1 MTNQKSNNTV
11 DLEAMVDK
19 AQTQEEIK
27 EAMAEIDRQLDPL
40 QQWRQGYD
48 QGMKTA
54 VASINEMT
62 GHGFKDV
69 VEVIL
74 YLRRHA

>member
-1 MTNQKSNNTV
+1 MTTKNTI

-54 VASINEMT
+54 VASINELT
-62 GHGFKDV
+62 GHNFKDV
-69 VEVIL
+69 VEIVL
-74 YLRRHA
+74 HLRRNA

>member
-1 MTNQKSNNTV
+1 MTTKNTI
-11 DLEAMVDK
+11 DLEAMVNK

-62 GHGFKDV
+62 GNNFKDV
-69 VEVIL
+69 VEIVL
-74 YLRRHA
+74 YLRRNA

>member
-1 MTNQKSNNTV
+1 MTTKNTI

-19 AQTQEEIK
+19 AQTKEEIK

-54 VASINEMT
+54 VASINELT
-62 GHGFKDV
+62 GHKFKDV
-69 VEVIL
+69 VEIIL
-74 YLRRHA
+74 YMRRNA

>member
-1 MTNQKSNNTV
+1 MTTKNTI
-11 DLEAMVDK
+11 DLEDMVDK
-19 AQTQEEIK
+19 AQTKEEIK

-62 GHGFKDV
+62 GNNFKDV
-69 VEVIL
+69 VEIIL
-74 YLRRHA
+74 YMRRNA

>member
-1 MTNQKSNNTV
+1 
-11 DLEAMVDK
+11 MVDK

-27 EAMAEIDRQLDPL
+27 EAMAEIERQLDPL

-62 GHGFKDV
+62 GNNFKDV
-69 VEVIL
+69 VEIIL
-74 YLRRHA
+74 YMRRNA

>member
-1 MTNQKSNNTV
+1 MTTKNTI

-27 EAMAEIDRQLDPL
+27 EAIAEIDRQLDPL

-62 GHGFKDV
+62 GNNFKDV
-69 VEVIL
+69 VEIVL
-74 YLRRHA
+74 YLRRNA

>member
-1 MTNQKSNNTV
+1 
-11 DLEAMVDK
+11 MVDK

-27 EAMAEIDRQLDPL
+27 KAMAEIDRQLDPL

-62 GHGFKDV
+62 GNNFKDV
-69 VEVIL
+69 VEIIL
-74 YLRRHA
+74 YMRRNA